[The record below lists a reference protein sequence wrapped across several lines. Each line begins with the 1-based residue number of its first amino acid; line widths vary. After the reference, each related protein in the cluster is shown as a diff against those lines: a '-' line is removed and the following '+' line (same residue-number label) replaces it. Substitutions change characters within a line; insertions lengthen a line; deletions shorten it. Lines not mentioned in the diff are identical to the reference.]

1 MTALSSVPRARPLP
15 VGLVLPVA
23 ILLVW
28 EIAARA
34 GFLNPI
40 LLPAPSLVFTRLV
53 TMLAAGELWVDI
65 GASLARLAVGAL
77 AGSLIAIP
85 LGLLIG
91 SSRLARHLLG
101 PSFNVLKQIALFAWI
116 PLISVWF
123 GTGEAAK
130 VVFVTMAVFT
140 PVVINTW
147 EGAAEVPPQL
157 REVARIYALGPA
169 ARLRRLILPAALPQI
184 FTGLRLGLIYGW
196 LATVGAEYF
205 MTVAPGIGS
214 QMTAGRELL
223 EMDLVMVGVLLLG
236 GIGFAINSIAE
247 AVERRL
253 VRWKHRH

>member
-1 MTALSSVPRARPLP
+1 MTALPFIRRPRQLP
-15 VGLVLPVA
+15 VGLILPA
-23 ILLVW
+23 ALLIIW
-28 EIAARA
+28 EVTARA
-34 GFLNPI
+34 GLLNPI
-40 LLPAPSLVFTRLV
+40 LSPAPSLVFTRLF
-53 TMLAAGELWVDI
+53 TMLAAGELRVDI
-65 GASLARLAVGAL
+65 GASLARLAIGAL

-123 GTGEAAK
+123 GTGEVAK
-130 VVFVTMAVFT
+130 VVFVSMAVFT

-147 EGAAEVPPQL
+147 EGTAEVPEHL

-247 AVERRL
+247 ASERRL
-253 VRWKHRH
+253 VSWKNHH